1 MRWDCVQN
9 YHPSY
14 RRACLPVT
22 SCSCSISHS
31 SSSVISALPF
41 RPTKISNPTRF
52 ANMSDQSSSDNTSSV
67 TASSS
72 SSPSPH
78 TVIHSIRPAQAR
90 SESYTHV
97 FPASRTVSTPKTST
111 TRKADLPCLATRTHV
126 QDDRTRLLMG
136 GLHWLLDAS
145 VKSQAPNKANQGSNR
160 ARFIREPPEPLSE
173 KAITSLNARKDANIG
188 GSLKPAETAAWID
201 GQRKSPAAPPF

>member
-1 MRWDCVQN
+1 M
-9 YHPSY
+9 
-14 RRACLPVT
+14 T

-41 RPTKISNPTRF
+41 QPTKISNQTGF
-52 ANMSDQSSSDNTSSV
+52 ASMSDQSSSDNTSSV

-72 SSPSPH
+72 PSPSPH
-78 TVIHSIRPAQAR
+78 TVVHSIRPAQTR
-90 SESYTHV
+90 CESYTHV
-97 FPASRTVSTPKTST
+97 FPASRTVLTPKTST
-111 TRKADLPCLATRTHV
+111 IRKADPPCLAARTHV

-145 VKSQAPNKANQGSNR
+145 VRTQGSNKSNQGSNR

-173 KAITSLNARKDANIG
+173 QAITSLNARKDTDTG
-188 GSLKPAETAAWID
+188 GSLKPTETAAWID

>member
-1 MRWDCVQN
+1 
-9 YHPSY
+9 
-14 RRACLPVT
+14 
-22 SCSCSISHS
+22 
-31 SSSVISALPF
+31 
-41 RPTKISNPTRF
+41 
-52 ANMSDQSSSDNTSSV
+52 MSDQSSTDNTSSV

-72 SSPSPH
+72 SSLPH
-78 TVIHSIRPAQAR
+78 AVVRSSRPGPTR